1 MISVGLTGGIGSG
14 KSTVA
19 KFFYILGVKI
29 YNSDEK
35 AKEIMERDLELKDK
49 ILTLLGDEAYNEKGL
64 NRKYIANKVFQ
75 EPIIRD
81 GLNSIVHAAVFE
93 DYKRFVEENKTSN
106 YIIQE
111 SAILFEGGYENRHD
125 QMITVISP
133 EEIKINRLIEKG
145 MNELDIRQRM
155 KNQWSDKEKMDKSDF
170 VILNNEKNS
179 LSEQILDI
187 HHKILARSV

>member
-19 KFFYILGVKI
+19 KFFSILGVKI

-125 QMITVISP
+125 LMITVISP
-133 EEIKINRLIEKG
+133 EEIKINRLVEKG